1 MEDGLIYEIRCEH
14 KVYKIIFR
22 KERRGTQKIKEE
34 RDRERER
41 DRHIEKESFTARD
54 RERETAC
61 KGKKNP

>member
-34 RDRERER
+34 KDRERER
-41 DRHIEKESFTARD
+41 KKVSQQ
-54 RERETAC
+54 ERETAC
-61 KGKKNP
+61 KGKNP